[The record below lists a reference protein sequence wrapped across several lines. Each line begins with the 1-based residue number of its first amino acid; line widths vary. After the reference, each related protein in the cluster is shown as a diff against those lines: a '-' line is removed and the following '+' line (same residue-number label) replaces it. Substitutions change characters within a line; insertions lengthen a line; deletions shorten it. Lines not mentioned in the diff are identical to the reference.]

1 MAQNVFTF
9 YSQVEPQEMIGVITN
24 VVSKLEGKTKIDGN
38 IVTAKWKCRNITAI
52 PHKFVFYVGENVVR
66 VVTSDSNW
74 SNYARIKWEY
84 NSLTIVLRLWDEFIT
99 TMMLMYRNL
108 DFELERGKFHITS
121 AKLMSNGI
129 EQTYSSVSISKPSIG
144 GALVG
149 GALFGGV
156 GAIVGGSGGKTHTIG
171 GTSSDFANTF
181 LVKVRYS
188 NGLNLEGKISKTSS
202 IYHKIVTGMVESNE
216 NI

>member
-1 MAQNVFTF
+1 MAQIVFTF
-9 YSQVEPQEMIGVITN
+9 HSQVEPKEMIEIITR

-38 IVTAKWKCRNITAI
+38 IVTAKWKCPNITAI
-52 PHKFVFYVGENVVR
+52 QHKFVFYVGENVVR
-66 VVTSDSNW
+66 VVTGDSYW

-84 NSLTIVLRLWDEFIT
+84 KSLTIVLKLWDEFIT

-129 EQTYSSVSISKPSIG
+129 EQTYASVSISRPSIG
-144 GALVG
+144 GALIG
-149 GALFGGV
+149 GALFGDV
-156 GAIVGGSGGKTHTIG
+156 GAIVGGSGGKTRTIG
-171 GTSSDFANTF
+171 GSSSGFVDTV
-181 LVKVRYS
+181 LLKVRYS

-202 IYHKIVTGMVESNE
+202 IYHKIVTGLVETKE